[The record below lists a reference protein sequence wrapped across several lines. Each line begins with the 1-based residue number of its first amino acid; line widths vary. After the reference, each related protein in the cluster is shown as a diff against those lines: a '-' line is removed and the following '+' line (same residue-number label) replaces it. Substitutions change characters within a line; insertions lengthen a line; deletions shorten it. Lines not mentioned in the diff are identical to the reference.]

1 MPPTIISP
9 MKKVNTINSDTLL
22 AAVDLGSNSFR
33 LEIGRYNSGQ
43 ILRVD
48 YLKETVRQGG
58 DLDEN
63 RNLKPEA
70 IARGL
75 KCLARFGERLKGF
88 APEHV
93 RAVATQTLREARN
106 RDEFIAEAKI
116 ALGFDIEVISGVEEA
131 RLIYQGV
138 SRLLPQSDERRL
150 VLDIGGRSTE
160 FVLGQNFNVHST
172 DSLRVGS
179 VAWSLKYFGGGE
191 LTERAFIRG
200 EVAAESFLDAVA
212 PIYQH
217 PAWDIAYGASGTVGA
232 VAEILSYGDFNNSA
246 SSNAYTSNNTGQREN
261 NQPADRITRQGLNW
275 LRGELIRAKHTDNI
289 LLLGLKDDRRAVIA
303 GGLCILMA
311 IFDLLGINE
320 LIVAKGALR
329 HGLLY
334 DMAAENTA
342 NITDLR
348 DASVQRLASRFS
360 IDKEHADHVSAVAL
374 DFFDDIRDN
383 SVDENAQF
391 IALRRKLYWAA
402 QLHEIGQAIS
412 HAESHRH
419 GAYILDNAEIMG
431 FAQSELHRLSLLV
444 LAHKGK
450 LKKLDADFLDRGFVA
465 QLLCLRL
472 AVIFC
477 HARKMPDLKEAK
489 VSMTGQTIRLNIPLH
504 WQQKFPQTCYL
515 LEEEVIAWQK
525 TNWILVVSVLTNA
538 QL

>member
-1 MPPTIISP
+1 MR
-9 MKKVNTINSDTLL
+9 KVNAINSDTLL

-33 LEIGRYNSGQ
+33 LEIGRYDSGQ

-70 IARGL
+70 IARGV

-106 RDEFIAEAKI
+106 RDEFLAQARV
-116 ALGFDIEVISGVEEA
+116 ALGYDVEVISGVEEA

-160 FVLGQNFNVHST
+160 FILGQNFDVHNT

-179 VAWSLKYFGGGE
+179 VAWSLKYFAGGE
-191 LTERAFIRG
+191 LTEKAFIRG

-212 PIYQH
+212 HIYQH
-217 PAWDIAYGASGTVGA
+217 KAWDIAYGASGTASA
-232 VAEILSYGDFNNSA
+232 VVEILSYTNYNLNS
-246 SSNAYTSNNTGQREN
+246 QHEP
-261 NQPADRITRQGLNW
+261 QPADRITRKGLNW
-275 LRGELIRAKHTDNI
+275 LRAELIRAKHTDNI
-289 LLLGLKDDRRAVIA
+289 LLSGLKDDRRAVLA
-303 GGLCILMA
+303 GGLCVLLA
-311 IFDLLGINE
+311 TFNLLGIEE

-334 DMAAENTA
+334 DMASENTTD
-342 NITDLR
+342 NTDLR
-348 DASVQRLASRFS
+348 DTSVVRLASRFS
-360 IDKEHADHVSAVAL
+360 VDKPHADNVANVAL

-383 SVDENAQF
+383 LNTENGQY

-419 GAYILDNAEIMG
+419 GAYIIDNTEIMG

-450 LKKLDADFLDRGFVA
+450 LKKIDADFFDRGFVA

-477 HARKMPDLKEAK
+477 HARQIPDLKNLK
-489 VSMTGQTIRLNIPLH
+489 VSIDGQVIYLSMPASWHTE
-504 WQQKFPQTCYL
+504 FPQTCYL
-515 LEEEVIAWQK
+515 LEEEVVAWQK
-525 TNWILVVSVLTNA
+525 TNWSFMVSVVPASTHEANES
-538 QL
+538 

>member
-1 MPPTIISP
+1 
-9 MKKVNTINSDTLL
+9 MKKINPINSDTLL

-33 LEIGRYNSGQ
+33 LEIGRYDSGQ

-75 KCLARFGERLKGF
+75 KCLARFGERIKGF

-106 RDEFIAEAKI
+106 RDEFITQANI
-116 ALGFDIEVISGVEEA
+116 ALGYEIEVISGVEEA

-160 FVLGQNFNVHST
+160 FVLGQNFDVHST

-212 PIYQH
+212 HIYKRQ
-217 PAWDIAYGASGTVGA
+217 AWDIAYGASGTVGA
-232 VAEILSYGDFNNSA
+232 VAEILSYGDFNNSNDTN
-246 SSNAYTSNNTGQREN
+246 SSNSQHDNS
-261 NQPADRITRQGLNW
+261 QPADRITRQGLNW

-311 IFDLLGINE
+311 IFDLLGIDE

-342 NITDLR
+342 DITDLR
-348 DASVQRLASRFS
+348 DASVQRLAGLFS
-360 IDKEHADHVSAVAL
+360 VDKDHADHVATIAL
-374 DFFDDIRDN
+374 DFFDDIRYN
-383 SVDENAQF
+383 HINENAQF

-419 GAYILDNAEIMG
+419 GAYIVDNAEIMG

-450 LKKLDADFLDRGFVA
+450 LKKLDADFFDRGFVA
-465 QLLCLRL
+465 QLICLRL

-477 HARKMPDLKEAK
+477 HARKIPDLKE
-489 VSMTGQTIRLNIPLH
+489 VNISIEGQTIRLNMPWH
-504 WQQKFPQTCYL
+504 WQKQFPQTCYL

-525 TNWILVVSVLTNA
+525 TNWILVVSVMANT
-538 QL
+538 

>member
-1 MPPTIISP
+1 
-9 MKKVNTINSDTLL
+9 MKNAYTINPNTLL

-33 LEIGRYNSGQ
+33 LEVGRYDSGQ

-48 YLKETVRQGG
+48 YLKETVRQGA

-88 APEHV
+88 PPEHV

-106 RDEFIAEAKI
+106 RDDFIAQAQL
-116 ALGFDIEVISGVEEA
+116 ALGYDIEVISGVEEA

-160 FVLGQNFNVHST
+160 FILGQNFDIHST

-179 VAWSLKYFGGGE
+179 VTWSLKYFGNGDLSE
-191 LTERAFIRG
+191 NAFIRG
-200 EVAAESFLDAVA
+200 AVAAESFLDSVA

-217 PAWDIAYGASGTVGA
+217 QAWNIAYGASGTVSA
-232 VAEILSYGDFNNSA
+232 VAEILSFIEKNSLH
-246 SSNAYTSNNTGQREN
+246 EN
-261 NQPADRITRQGLNW
+261 NQPEDRITRKGLDW
-275 LRGELIRAKHTDNI
+275 LRAELIRAKHTDNI
-289 LLLGLKDDRRAVIA
+289 VLAGLKDDRRAVIA
-303 GGLCILMA
+303 GGLCVLLA
-311 IFDLLGINE
+311 VFDLLDIDE
-320 LIVAKGALR
+320 LMVAKGALR

-334 DMAAENTA
+334 EMATENTSS
-342 NITDLR
+342 ITDLR
-348 DASVQRLASRFS
+348 DTSVVRLATRFS
-360 IDKEHADHVSAVAL
+360 VDKSQADNVSAVAL

-383 SVDENAQF
+383 LNLENDRYV
-391 IALRRKLYWAA
+391 ALRRKLHWSA
-402 QLHEIGQAIS
+402 QLHEIGHAIS
-412 HAESHRH
+412 HSEYHRH
-419 GAYILDNAEIMG
+419 GAYIIDHAEIMG
-431 FAQSELHRLSLLV
+431 FAQTELHRLSLLV

-450 LKKLDADFLDRGFVA
+450 LKKIDADFFNRDFVA

-477 HARKMPDLKEAK
+477 HARKIPNLRNLK
-489 VSMTGQTIRLNIPLH
+489 VSIDGQTIYLSLPGL
-504 WQQKFPQTCYL
+504 WLTEFPQTCYL

-525 TNWILVVSVLTNA
+525 TSWSFIVTVAPVSNFIA
-538 QL
+538 IKS

>member
-1 MPPTIISP
+1 
-9 MKKVNTINSDTLL
+9 MKKVNAINADTLL

-33 LEIGRYNSGQ
+33 LEIGRYDSGQ

-88 APEHV
+88 PPEHV

-106 RDEFIAEAKI
+106 RDEFIAQAKL
-116 ALGFDIEVISGVEEA
+116 ALGYDVEVISGVEEA

-160 FVLGQNFNVHST
+160 FILGQNFDVHST

-191 LTERAFIRG
+191 LNERAFIRG

-212 PIYQH
+212 HIYQH
-217 PAWDIAYGASGTVGA
+217 KAWDIAYGASGTVGA
-232 VAEILSYGDFNNSA
+232 VAEILSYAN
-246 SSNAYTSNNTGQREN
+246 NNTGSNTNLREN
-261 NQPADRITRQGLNW
+261 NIPADRITRSGLDW
-275 LRGELIRAKHTDNI
+275 LRSELIRAKHTDNI
-289 LLLGLKDDRRAVIA
+289 VLSGLKDDRRAVIA
-303 GGLCILMA
+303 GGLCILLA
-311 IFDLLGINE
+311 VFDLLGIEE

-342 NITDLR
+342 DVTDLR

-360 IDKEHADHVSAVAL
+360 VDKAHADNVAAVAL

-383 SVDENAQF
+383 LNTENGQY
-391 IALRRKLYWAA
+391 ISLRRKLYWAA

-419 GAYILDNAEIMG
+419 SAYIIDNTEIMG

-450 LKKLDADFLDRGFVA
+450 LKKIEADFYDRGFVA
-465 QLLCLRL
+465 QLICLRL

-477 HARKMPDLKEAK
+477 HARQMPNLKNLK
-489 VSMTGQTIRLNIPLH
+489 VSISGQAIHLTMPESWLSEY
-504 WQQKFPQTCYL
+504 PQTCYL

-525 TNWILVVSVLTNA
+525 TNWNFKVSIQA
-538 QL
+538 I